1 MIMKGEEEKKKDVD
15 LDVDLATLA
24 QQAAGSCAQR
34 KSTEAIPGGG
44 GGGGG
49 GEGWSGTHCCTS
61 CGGGVNGARPQRST
75 PTTCRLSA
83 LRPHRHNHRR
93 CLVFFH

>member
-44 GGGGG
+44 GGGARVGPAH
-49 GEGWSGTHCCTS
+49 TAARRA
-61 CGGGVNGARPQRST
+61 GAE
-75 PTTCRLSA
+75 
-83 LRPHRHNHRR
+83 
-93 CLVFFH
+93 